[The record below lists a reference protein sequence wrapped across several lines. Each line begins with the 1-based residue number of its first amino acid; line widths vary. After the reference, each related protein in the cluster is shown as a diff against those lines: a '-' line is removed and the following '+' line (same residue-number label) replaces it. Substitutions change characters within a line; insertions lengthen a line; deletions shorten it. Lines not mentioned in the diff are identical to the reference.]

1 MCVCVYV
8 CMCACACVRTFG
20 KKEEV
25 IRIREELIKMVNY
38 SG

>member
-1 MCVCVYV
+1 MAKNVCV
-8 CMCACACVRTFG
+8 CVRTFG
-20 KKEEV
+20 KKEE